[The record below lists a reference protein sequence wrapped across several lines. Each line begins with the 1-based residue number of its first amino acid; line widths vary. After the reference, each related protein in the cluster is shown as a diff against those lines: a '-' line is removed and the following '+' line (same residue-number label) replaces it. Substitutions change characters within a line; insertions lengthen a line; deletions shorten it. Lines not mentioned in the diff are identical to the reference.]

1 MNYISSF
8 FLAFGQLALE
18 MAPWLLLGFVFAGL
32 FKAWF
37 PDRWADEYLSKPNFS
52 SVIWA
57 SVLGVPLPLCSCGV
71 LPMAV
76 SLHKKGASK
85 GAINSFLISTPQ
97 TGIDNILAT
106 YSLLGLPFA
115 IARPIIA
122 FISGIF
128 GGAVMNWFSKG
139 EKVAAIQSEISCAST
154 NATQSKS
161 VWKGLKYSF
170 FELFGEMYGWLLIG
184 LALAAI
190 LNLVLPNDLSS
201 LFAQYP
207 GADLFIALLISV
219 PMYICATGSIPI
231 ALVLLL
237 KGFSPGAAIVLLMAG
252 PATNIAGIVL
262 LSKSI
267 SVRFATIYVAS
278 ITVASLFFGF
288 LTNLIFTNASFIQ
301 LLGNQ
306 AACMSCESSAN
317 IYQIGS
323 LVVLSG
329 LVLYFVYN
337 TVFQKVAPYLR
348 KGSNEPLSTY
358 RYKVTGMTCK
368 NCSKKID
375 ARLWQEKR
383 VKRVELLLEKG
394 TLEVETSLSSEKIVK
409 IVTDLGYGCSPIVKG
424 FAYVK
429 A

>member
-1 MNYISSF
+1 MDYIYKFS
-8 FLAFGQLALE
+8 LAFGQLALE
-18 MAPWLLLGFVFAGL
+18 MAPWLFLGFVFAGL

-37 PDRWADEYLSKPNFS
+37 PDRWTEQYLSKPNFS

-97 TGIDNILAT
+97 TGVDNILAT

-115 IARPIIA
+115 IARPVIA
-122 FISGIF
+122 FISGIM
-128 GGAVMNWFSKG
+128 GGAVMNWFTK
-139 EKVAAIQSEISCAST
+139 KDQAVAIQPEISCASNT
-154 NATQSKS
+154 KQHKS
-161 VWKGLKYSF
+161 VWSGLKYGF
-170 FELFGEMYGWLLIG
+170 FELFGEMYGWLIVG
-184 LALAAI
+184 LALAAL
-190 LNLVLPNDLSS
+190 LNLILPDDLSS

-207 GADLFIALLISV
+207 GADMLIALLISV
-219 PMYICATGSIPI
+219 PMYICATGSIPV

-278 ITVASLFFGF
+278 IMIASLLFGF
-288 LTNLIFTNASFIQ
+288 LANMLFSNAAFVNM
-301 LLGNQ
+301 LGHQ
-306 AACMSCESSAN
+306 AACMHGENSVNFFQA
-317 IYQIGS
+317 GS

-329 LVLYFVYN
+329 LVLYFIYN
-337 TVFQKVAPYLR
+337 SVFQNIAPYIR
-348 KGSNEPLSTY
+348 RNSGEPVSTY

-368 NCSKKID
+368 NCAKKID
-375 ARLWQEKR
+375 TRLWQEKR
-383 VKRVELLLEKG
+383 VKGVNLVIETSL
-394 TLEVETSLSSEKIVK
+394 LEVETSLPSEKIIK
-409 IVTDLGYGCSPIVKG
+409 MVTDLGYGCSPVVKG
-424 FAYVK
+424 FTYVK
-429 A
+429 P